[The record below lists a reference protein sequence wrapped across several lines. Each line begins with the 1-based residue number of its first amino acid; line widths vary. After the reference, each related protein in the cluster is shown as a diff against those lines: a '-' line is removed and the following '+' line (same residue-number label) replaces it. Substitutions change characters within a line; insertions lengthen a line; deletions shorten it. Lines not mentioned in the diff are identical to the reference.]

1 MLRFIEDRHS
11 CIQRVVLKNS
21 EGYYADD
28 GEFVNLQQK
37 HNFSLAHFGMLLGM
51 LRSTLTELQVRH
63 CADFFT
69 LQALAAIA
77 CLPHL
82 KVLRLEEL
90 RCRIDQCSLAE
101 LANLT
106 QLEELSVT
114 AEDSEHA
121 WLVGMDAVP
130 KQWAALKRLR
140 KLELRGHR
148 LLITLPGFL
157 TAMPLTHLDV
167 SFCKAL
173 DLSCLHLFTS
183 LQVLALQGM
192 NLVETPMG
200 LADAMLELRKGLPRT
215 VFSLSGLTALNLAD
229 NALSRVP
236 PQISKLVSLQFL
248 DLSGNAR
255 LQVTAPLTALNRLK
269 NLQLVDMR
277 GIHTETDLNYWSEA
291 KCASMRHLSAFSKS
305 LKRGYPGKVLL
316 DLD

>member
-1 MLRFIEDRHS
+1 MATSAHKAAPARAAIDSLPDELLLKVFTELAKIGPAYPTEPDSCVTYRFPFRTFDTCVEPHPGLRSYPFLSQVCRRWQNVLCQTGSRQVLWREVVVDFGHELITAVHTPIAWSDQRPSDDEFRSSFSKTRLSAARMLRFIEDRHS

-130 KQWAALKRLR
+130 KQ
-140 KLELRGHR
+140 
-148 LLITLPGFL
+148 
-157 TAMPLTHLDV
+157 
-167 SFCKAL
+167 
-173 DLSCLHLFTS
+173 
-183 LQVLALQGM
+183 
-192 NLVETPMG
+192 
-200 LADAMLELRKGLPRT
+200 
-215 VFSLSGLTALNLAD
+215 
-229 NALSRVP
+229 
-236 PQISKLVSLQFL
+236 
-248 DLSGNAR
+248 
-255 LQVTAPLTALNRLK
+255 
-269 NLQLVDMR
+269 
-277 GIHTETDLNYWSEA
+277 
-291 KCASMRHLSAFSKS
+291 
-305 LKRGYPGKVLL
+305 
-316 DLD
+316 